1 MTTTNAL
8 PTLDRLDVIIPD
20 DLDPKSIATEW
31 FHLFCPAVEQNNVA
45 AVADLFAEGALWR
58 DILALTWDFRTFQ
71 GPAIQQFLVDRL
83 AEAQISKLELK
94 EEHLRLIQPYPDIV
108 WIEAMFTFEMRIGLG
123 SSIVRLIPQKDGGWK
138 AHCMFTNLEDL
149 KDFPEKV
156 RSDTTDRPLYS
167 NTL

>member
-8 PTLDRLDVIIPD
+8 PTLDRLGVTIPD

-31 FHLFCPAVEQNNVA
+31 FHLFCSAVEQNNVA

-58 DILALTWDFRTFQ
+58 DILALIWDFRTFQ
-71 GPAIQQFLVDRL
+71 GPAIQQFLVANCL
-83 AEAQISKLELK
+83 AEAQMSKLELK
-94 EEHLRLIQPYPDIV
+94 GEHLRLIRPYPDIV
-108 WIEAMFTFEMRIGLG
+108 WIEAMFTRI
-123 SSIVRLIPQKDGGWK
+123 RLRTACLPIS
-138 AHCMFTNLEDL
+138 EDL

-156 RSDTTDRPLYS
+156 HSDTTDRPSYS